1 MAEPIH
7 LRARLGVE
15 RVLAGR
21 PVGDRV
27 DMRTFLRACGGIH
40 WKSIQ
45 EALRRLEAEGRLQ
58 TDGYRRIGSVT
69 VREPFEAQP

>member
-7 LRARLGVE
+7 LRARRGVE

-21 PVGDRV
+21 PVGERIA
-27 DMRTFLRACGGIH
+27 MRAFLCACGGIH

-58 TDGYRRIGSVT
+58 TDGYRRIESVT
-69 VREPFEAQP
+69 VREPFEAKP

>member
-7 LRARLGVE
+7 LRARRGVE

-21 PVGDRV
+21 PAGERV
-27 DMRTFLRACGGIH
+27 PMLEFLRACGGIH

-45 EALRRLEAEGRLQ
+45 GALRRLEAEGRVHV
-58 TDGYRRIGSVT
+58 DGWGRIERVT
-69 VREPFEAQP
+69 VREPFEAKP